1 MTVYSEHYIQQINSQ
16 GSEIGTLKD
25 ENKQLKIE
33 NDMIKD
39 EITQLKVENSALKAP
54 LDRSS
59 SHHHHSTSY
68 LNQNHKRLVS
78 GQGSHELFTYT
89 ILTTHT
95 LITQYSSDDF
105 KPNHCLLE
113 YTILNNT
120 V

>member
-25 ENKQLKIE
+25 ENKQLKTEVDTMKDENKQLKTE

-39 EITQLKVENSALKAP
+39 ENTKLKVENNALKAP

-59 SHHHHSTSY
+59 SHHHHSTSIPTA
-68 LNQNHKRLVS
+68 KPPKVS
-78 GQGSHELFTYT
+78 QW
-89 ILTTHT
+89 
-95 LITQYSSDDF
+95 SD
-105 KPNHCLLE
+105 C
-113 YTILNNT
+113 I